1 MCSSDLMI
9 EITRKRLEKA
19 GLVNRV
25 ELFRGDTAFLP
36 FDDNTFDAV
45 FMSFVLEVFDTP
57 EIPRALEQVKKV
69 LKPGGRLGVASM
81 SKENGESIFLRLYE
95 WIHNKWPKYV
105 GSRLIY
111 AEQALINTGYQIKSK
126 EKAKL
131 F

>member
-1 MCSSDLMI
+1 MI
-9 EITRKRLEKA
+9 EITKKRLEKA

-25 ELFRGDTAFLP
+25 ELFRGDAAFLP

-81 SKENGESIFLRLYE
+81 SKEN
-95 WIHNKWPKYV
+95 
-105 GSRLIY
+105 
-111 AEQALINTGYQIKSK
+111 
-126 EKAKL
+126 
-131 F
+131 